1 MLHNKQANFAGNL
14 LCTVEMYNETGP
26 ISVSNVDFCSYA
38 WGNGMCKII
47 TIGHLFSRATN
58 FAKRAKALFC
68 GNYFRGLI
76 FHHGPPLI

>member
-1 MLHNKQANFAGNL
+1 MLHSKQTNFAGNS
-14 LCTVEMYNETGP
+14 LCIVEMYNETGP

-38 WGNGMCKII
+38 WGNGMRKII

-58 FAKRAKALFC
+58 FMKRAKALFR

-76 FHHGPPLI
+76 FHHGPLLI